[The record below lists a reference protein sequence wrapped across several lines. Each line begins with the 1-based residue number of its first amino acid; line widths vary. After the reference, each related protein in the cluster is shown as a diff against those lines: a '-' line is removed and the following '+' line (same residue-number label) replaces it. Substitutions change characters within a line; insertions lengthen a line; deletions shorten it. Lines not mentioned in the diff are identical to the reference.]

1 MSKVLNFIHFHRKSN
16 TFILIMFGVLAP
28 LVYVKIR
35 RDPNISFSE
44 QWYYMSQI
52 VTSIYVITGV
62 VVAGW
67 QYYLASSDSRRNLQ
81 ITQYQKAIDLSEYY
95 KDNILHYLPAIRYVF
110 TESGA
115 LEDLKSITLDKM
127 KLFNHR
133 ELQQILTEK
142 QIQKLKDLQKNPKFI
157 RGIIEANDIYGLKFV
172 LHTKFVEIEDENGNK
187 KKTISLNQD
196 AIVIAFMS
204 SIIMRTL
211 NNMEFFAMHF
221 NTNVA
226 DDSVVYQSL
235 HQTYLELMP
244 LVYYYIANQN
254 VSEADKFYTNA
265 IWLFHKW
272 KKMTDER
279 NEQAQAAYDLTD
291 KRLD

>member
-1 MSKVLNFIHFHRKSN
+1 
-16 TFILIMFGVLAP
+16 
-28 LVYVKIR
+28 
-35 RDPNISFSE
+35 
-44 QWYYMSQI
+44 MSQI

-142 QIQKLKDLQKNPKFI
+142 QIQKLKDLQKPEVH

-172 LHTKFVEIEDENGNK
+172 LHTKFVEIKDENGNK

-211 NNMEFFAMHF
+211 NNKEFFAMHF
-221 NTNVA
+221 NTNVG
-226 DDSVVYQSL
+226 DDSVVYQSFIKRISNLCPGLLL
-235 HQTYLELMP
+235 HSQPKMLP
-244 LVYYYIANQN
+244 
-254 VSEADKFYTNA
+254 EADKFYTNA

-272 KKMTDER
+272 KR
-279 NEQAQAAYDLTD
+279 
-291 KRLD
+291 